1 MSALVCFAVLAGP
14 GAPVEAAPPPPLLV
28 HVRDANTEYFL
39 PSIVSVRQGGTV
51 EWNFDGLHTATDDS
65 GMHLYDS
72 GQIQGQTFS
81 YRFAT
86 AGTYPVV
93 CTLHV
98 STMVGSVRVP
108 VRVTPAEGT
117 TKTGFTVTWSATAAG
132 ADAVFD
138 VDRRRVGG
146 GWSAWARGVT
156 MRSAPFDPW
165 RKGTYRFRARLRQ
178 VSTGASSGWSPV
190 GVIVVG

>member
-1 MSALVCFAVLAGP
+1 MSALVCLAVLAGP
-14 GAPVEAAPPPPLLV
+14 GAPGEAAPPPPLLV

-51 EWNFDGLHTATDDS
+51 EWDFDGLHTATDDS

-72 GQIQGQTFS
+72 DRIQGQTFS

-108 VRVTPAEGT
+108 VRVAPAEGT
-117 TKTGFTVTWSATAAG
+117 TKTGFTVTWSATGAG

-138 VDRRRVGG
+138 VDRQRVGG
-146 GWSAWARGVT
+146 AWTSWANGVS
-156 MRSAPFDPW
+156 MRRATFDPW

-178 VSTGASSGWSPV
+178 ISTGASSGWSPV
-190 GVIVVG
+190 GVVVVG